1 MTVGLP
7 NFYFPNTVPENSAL
21 SIIVFTKSVG
31 FSGSLFFL
39 VDIVSHDLVYVHL
52 DLNVDPS
59 MHASTLFF
67 LSPKISLAF

>member
-21 SIIVFTKSVG
+21 STVAFTKSVR
-31 FSGSLFFL
+31 FAVFLFFL
-39 VDIVSHDLVYVHL
+39 MDIVSHGLVYVNL
-52 DLNVDPS
+52 DLNMGLS

-67 LSPKISLAF
+67 LSPKIS